1 MIFNLLFNEPVSK
14 SEPKLK
20 LRACSVFYVFYVIYV
35 FYVSRRQRVNGA
47 KVRMRE
53 C

>member
-1 MIFNLLFNEPVSK
+1 MIFNLLFNEPVNK

-20 LRACSVFYVFYVIYV
+20 LRPCSVFYVIYV
-35 FYVSRRQRVNGA
+35 FYVSPRQRVNGA
-47 KVRMRE
+47 KVRMNE